1 MTRFPL
7 PWARALLLLA
17 PLVLGLLHVSGVARL
32 APLDRLDAMA
42 HDVRLRATLPRSLD
56 PRIVIVDI
64 DEASLAQEGRWP
76 WGRDR
81 LARLVTELFE
91 RQRIALLGF
100 DVVFAEADGSS
111 GLATLQALANGDLAD
126 QPAFARRLQA
136 LTPQLDHDA
145 AFARALAGR
154 PVVLGYYFNQ
164 DPRGR
169 TAGTLP
175 APVMGAD
182 SLGGRSPGFTEWT
195 GFAANLGPL
204 AAVAPRAGFFN
215 PMVDPDGVVRAVPLL
230 ARHQGQLYESLTL
243 AMLREL
249 HRRPTVR
256 PVFAGDDAAPGD
268 APLKALRLMTQPPIT
283 LPVGEGARAWVPFR
297 GLPGAQGGSF
307 RYVPAGDLLAGRLAA
322 GQLEGRIVLVGSSAP
337 GLNDLRPTPVS
348 EAFPGVEIHA
358 HLLSGMLDGRLPVR
372 PDDAAGY
379 EALLMLVVGLAL
391 AWALPRLSPLASL
404 LATAGTLVAIGLL
417 DVSLYLGAGLLL
429 PLAGP
434 LAVPAAVFLL
444 HLAWGHLVESR
455 GRRALAELFGTY
467 VPPELVQQMLRH
479 PGRYTMD
486 AASRELTVMFCDM
499 RGFTELAERMEPLQL
514 QGLLNSVFNRLSDI
528 IREHHGTIDKYMGDC
543 VMAFWGAPVPA
554 ADHAQRAL
562 RASLAIVAA
571 VDRLNAEH
579 RSQGL
584 PQVAFGIGVS
594 TGPMCVGD
602 MGSRVR
608 RAYTVIGDA
617 VNLGAR
623 LQGLAAA
630 YGVDIVAS
638 DATRRAAPGFDWQE
652 LDCVRLRGRQAPVVL
667 WRPLPAG
674 SVRGAGGLAQELQA
688 WQAFLAT
695 WRAGEFEA
703 AAAQL
708 DALRRVGSTPR
719 LYALYLARLR
729 QRADPLADGCV
740 DAEVHTD

>member
-1 MTRFPL
+1 M
-7 PWARALLLLA
+7 
-17 PLVLGLLHVSGVARL
+17 
-32 APLDRLDAMA
+32 
-42 HDVRLRATLPRSLD
+42 
-56 PRIVIVDI
+56 
-64 DEASLAQEGRWP
+64 
-76 WGRDR
+76 
-81 LARLVTELFE
+81 
-91 RQRIALLGF
+91 
-100 DVVFAEADGSS
+100 AEAAPSLLKS
-111 GLATLQALANGDLAD
+111 
-126 QPAFARRLQA
+126 F
-136 LTPQLDHDA
+136 DHDGQ
-145 AFARALAGR
+145 LAEVLKQR

-169 TAGTLP
+169 SGGTLP

-195 GFAANLGPL
+195 GFGANLAPL
-204 AAVAPRAGFFN
+204 AAAAPQAGFFN
-215 PMVDPDGVVRAVPLL
+215 PMVDPDGVVRSVPLL
-230 ARHQGQLYESLTL
+230 ARYQGQLYESLTL
-243 AMLREL
+243 SMLREL
-249 HRRPTVR
+249 HRRPAVR
-256 PVFAGDDAAPGD
+256 PVFADGEPAAGRAD
-268 APLKALRLMTQPPIT
+268 LKALRLLTTPPLD

-307 RYVPAGDLLAGRLAA
+307 RYVPAADLLAGRLAA
-322 GQLEGRIVLVGSSAP
+322 RQLEGRIVLVGSSAP
-337 GLNDLRPTPVS
+337 GLSDLRPTPVS

-372 PDDAAGY
+372 PDYAAGY
-379 EALLMLVVGLAL
+379 EVLLMLVAGLAL
-391 AWALPRLSPLASL
+391 AWGLPRLSPLASL
-404 LATAGTLVAIGLL
+404 LAIAGTAAAIGLL
-417 DVSLYLGAGLLL
+417 DASLYLGAGLLL

-434 LAVPAAVFLL
+434 LAVAALIFGF
-444 HLAWGHLVESR
+444 HLAWGHFVESR
-455 GRRALAELFGTY
+455 GRRELAELFGTY

-562 RASLAIVAA
+562 RAALDIVAA

-584 PQVAFGIGVS
+584 PQVAFCIGLS

-674 SVRGAGGLAQELQA
+674 SARGAGGLAQELQA
-688 WQAFLAT
+688 WQAFLAS
-695 WRAGEFEA
+695 WRAQEFEA
-703 AAAQL
+703 ATAQL

-719 LYALYLARLR
+719 LYALYLTRLR
-729 QRADPLADGCV
+729 QQAARTPADPPWDGCA
-740 DAEVHTD
+740 DAPVA